1 MKTIKVIKS
10 KKPKSKSRVAKSQKK
25 PTQQQRQTQNVTV
38 NVSTPRKRLIQKV
51 PPKPPAPPTQG
62 LPIRMNNP
70 ASAPIVINKDTNQS
84 VVATS
89 PNKDNGL
96 LAFTGV

>member
-10 KKPKSKSRVAKSQKK
+10 KKPKSKSRIAKTKK

-38 NVSTPRKRLIQKV
+38 NVSAPRKRLYNTKVVIRKPIQ
-51 PPKPPAPPTQG
+51 PPITQG

-70 ASAPIVINKDTNQS
+70 LQAPIIINKASTTG
-84 VVATS
+84 ATLS
-89 PNKDNGL
+89 PMKP
-96 LAFTGV
+96 TW